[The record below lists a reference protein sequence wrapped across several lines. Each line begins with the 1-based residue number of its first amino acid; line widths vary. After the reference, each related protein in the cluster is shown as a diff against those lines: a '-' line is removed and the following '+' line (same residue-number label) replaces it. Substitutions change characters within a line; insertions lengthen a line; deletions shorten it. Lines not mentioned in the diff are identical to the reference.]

1 MKQSEP
7 IVAASLEE
15 ATAKACEEHEC
26 QASDLTIVQDEDV
39 LDTWFSSGL
48 FPFSPLG
55 WPDEQHADLQA
66 WHPTSLLETGQDILF
81 FWVARMV
88 MCSLQLTD
96 KLPFTEVY
104 LHAMVRDKYGRK
116 MSKSLGNVIDP
127 LEVINGV
134 SLGDLQAKLTAGNLD
149 PKEVRACMRHA
160 NSHHAHTHTG
170 AHAHTA
176 TQHARTEAHMR
187 TRTPRGAADEI
198 RTHEIRH
205 RNQSVW
211 TTQSR
216 YFRRPPTQLAWP
228 LLLHTHVAHTHTRS
242 ALL

>member
-1 MKQSEP
+1 MFHCCATTTRFRWLDNIRDWCISRQLWWGHRIPAYYITVKGVKQTEP

-26 QASDLTIVQDEDV
+26 QPSDLTIVQDEDV

-149 PKEVRACMRHA
+149 PKEVRGCMATRA
-160 NSHHAHTHTG
+160 NSHHAQTHTG
-170 AHAHTA
+170 RHTCAHSHPACTRAQEAHTRAHAH
-176 TQHARTEAHMR
+176 R
-187 TRTPRGAADEI
+187 RGG
-198 RTHEIRH
+198 
-205 RNQSVW
+205 
-211 TTQSR
+211 
-216 YFRRPPTQLAWP
+216 
-228 LLLHTHVAHTHTRS
+228 
-242 ALL
+242 